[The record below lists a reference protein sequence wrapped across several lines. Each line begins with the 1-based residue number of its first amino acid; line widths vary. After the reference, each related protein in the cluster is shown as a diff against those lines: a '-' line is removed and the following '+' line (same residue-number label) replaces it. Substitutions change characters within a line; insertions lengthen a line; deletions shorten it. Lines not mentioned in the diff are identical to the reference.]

1 LINVLSVELVTCVH
15 SLGQMCNNFD
25 GRVAFWKFW
34 FLALHEDKSC
44 VYIYLTE
51 VCLFQDEN
59 RSLVERL
66 IRYKSK
72 DADKMNEENE
82 NFVRY
87 ELINF
92 VLCIVCVI

>member
-1 LINVLSVELVTCVH
+1 MCRRAAFYNFGFKISVKTCPE
-15 SLGQMCNNFD
+15 CRFD
-25 GRVAFWKFW
+25 
-34 FLALHEDKSC
+34 
-44 VYIYLTE
+44 E

-87 ELINF
+87 DYLTFILF
-92 VLCIVCVI
+92 M

>member
-1 LINVLSVELVTCVH
+1 
-15 SLGQMCNNFD
+15 
-25 GRVAFWKFW
+25 
-34 FLALHEDKSC
+34 

>member
-1 LINVLSVELVTCVH
+1 VKTCPV
-15 SLGQMCNNFD
+15 CKFD
-25 GRVAFWKFW
+25 
-34 FLALHEDKSC
+34 
-44 VYIYLTE
+44 E
-51 VCLFQDEN
+51 VCPFQDEN

-87 ELINF
+87 DYIKIMLF
-92 VLCIVCVI
+92 M